1 MKKIKRCIAI
11 ILSMV
16 LGVSMSTV
24 SFASERYNQN
34 DNSKGTC
41 SKEDVDLSNGGYTI
55 IYEDGELYIVPSQET
70 RMGGG
75 IGRCTVENKT
85 FSYSITRSQ
94 AEAALT
100 AITMGEGSLKTLEGL
115 LINALGGPVGSVVGL
130 SVSAILN
137 FIGGETTYVSLL
149 KSFVNSGKSVAYF
162 KFDTHCVNRGYM
174 YGDPMYDYVVDNV
187 RMTY

>member
-16 LGVSMSTV
+16 LGFSMSTV

-34 DNSKGTC
+34 DNSEGTC

-75 IGRCTVENKT
+75 IGYCTVKNKT
-85 FSYSITRSQ
+85 FSYSMTRSQ
-94 AEAALT
+94 AEAALK
-100 AITMGEGSLKTLEGL
+100 AINVGEGATKSLGTLL
-115 LINALGGPVGSVVGL
+115 LAALGGPVGSVVGL
-130 SVSAILN
+130 SVSVILN
-137 FIGGETTYVSLL
+137 FIGGESTYVSHL
-149 KSFVNSGKSVAYF
+149 KSFLNSGKSVAYF
-162 KFDTHCVNRGYM
+162 KFDTHCVNRGTM

>member
-11 ILSMV
+11 ILSRV
-16 LGVSMSTV
+16 LGFSMSTV

-75 IGRCTVENKT
+75 IGYCPVKNKT
-85 FSYSITRSQ
+85 FSYSMTRSQ
-94 AEAALT
+94 AEAALK
-100 AITMGEGSLKTLEGL
+100 AITVGEGAIKSLGNL
-115 LINALGGPVGSVVGL
+115 LLAALGGPVGSVVGL
-130 SVSAILN
+130 SVSVILN
-137 FIGGETTYVSLL
+137 FIGGESTYVSHL
-149 KSFVNSGKSVAYF
+149 KSFLNSGKSVVYF
-162 KFDTHCVNRGYM
+162 KFDTHCVNRGKIA
-174 YGDPMYDYVVDNV
+174 
-187 RMTY
+187 

>member
-16 LGVSMSTV
+16 LGFSMSTV

-75 IGRCTVENKT
+75 IGYRQT
-85 FSYSITRSQ
+85 
-94 AEAALT
+94 
-100 AITMGEGSLKTLEGL
+100 GL
-115 LINALGGPVGSVVGL
+115 GHDVLCFRLINEDSIYYFCHDLCTSNTL
-130 SVSAILN
+130 LN
-137 FIGGETTYVSLL
+137 S
-149 KSFVNSGKSVAYF
+149 SGIS
-162 KFDTHCVNRGYM
+162 
-174 YGDPMYDYVVDNV
+174 
-187 RMTY
+187 